1 MVWGALGC
9 CHFHSLASAAQ
20 ERAGVQPTSLQAAG
34 KALCSLQVSSFQ
46 QSNIT
51 SLSPSPEGWLLGK
64 NTLMRQLVKG
74 RNRLAQEPE
83 ELCDC

>member
-1 MVWGALGC
+1 MVWGALRC
-9 CHFHSLASAAQ
+9 CLSSWSCRHHTGGEGRCSSCT
-20 ERAGVQPTSLQAAG
+20 PQAAG
-34 KALCSLQVSSFQ
+34 EAICSLHSCCL

-51 SLSPSPEGWLLGK
+51 SLSPSLEGWLLGK

-74 RNRLAQEPE
+74 RNRLAWEPE